1 MSSSK
6 TLRESL
12 EADIITAM
20 KDRNQAR
27 LDALRF
33 LKSAIQM
40 EEKAKLKTL
49 DEAAVLQVVVR
60 QVNDRREAIRMF
72 TEGKRDD
79 LVAKETGDLAVL
91 EAYLPPQ
98 MSRDELVA
106 LIRQVIGEVGAIGGQ
121 DKGKVMGKLMPQVQG
136 KADGAEV
143 NSIVVEMLESAG

>member
-79 LVAKETGDLAVL
+79 LVANATGDFAVL

-98 MSRDELVA
+98 MSRDEVVA
-106 LIRQVIGEVGAIGGQ
+106 LLRQAIGEVGAICGQ
-121 DKGKVMGKLMPQVQG
+121 DTGKVMGKLMLQVRG
-136 KADGAEV
+136 KADGVAV
-143 NSIVVEMLESAG
+143 NSIVV